1 MFDEEEIISDYRD
14 SFTENFETHFDV
26 VADKVL
32 MGKRLDVYSV
42 LKAKIEDN
50 QKAIKALSL
59 LYPIPLIKGYPEDIA
74 REFFEKNNRIGY
86 GFWYSPF
93 GYITNNMDA

>member
-1 MFDEEEIISDYRD
+1 MNRKKFIYNYKPTCFIRLYKYGTKSTVIFFKQENLFNNNFSILFDEEEIIRDYRD

-50 QKAIKALSL
+50 QKQLK
-59 LYPIPLIKGYPEDIA
+59 
-74 REFFEKNNRIGY
+74 R
-86 GFWYSPF
+86 
-93 GYITNNMDA
+93 